1 MFCECC
7 RQKAHISLRSTYSP
21 KHAFQPTFITTASWL
36 CASAVPKWD
45 RAPEEFMISMKNI
58 EVKRAVKC
66 SILYCNTSV
75 GCISSSRISITDQIT
90 AAKGARCWRCTG
102 GRAFETCPPW
112 RSTGRCQPGYDV
124 HQLVQECLRLVSRYQ
139 KHSTQENMDHWPDS
153 FGGICCQGC
162 ILSECVGGAKAA
174 EASALAFAEK
184 VHEMQLTNCSTLQS
198 PMLRFQTI
206 STTRSP
212 GWHPNQSH
220 VIPWTVFGI
229 YLHYLCLYG
238 SFQTEKTSLVEH
250 GCCFSVIHHSMT
262 SLKCYGFL
270 GKPAGIPIRARLTHQ
285 QEIDNWCT
293 VHLKGKKSMDFKIPQ
308 RSEVDE

>member
-1 MFCECC
+1 MLALYGGQGFRNLPPLEIY
-7 RQKAHISLRSTYSP
+7 RKV
-21 KHAFQPTFITTASWL
+21 PTWIW
-36 CASAVPKWD
+36 CASAHPRMSTSSQSVSN
-45 RAPEEFMISMKNI
+45 A
-58 EVKRAVKC
+58 
-66 SILYCNTSV
+66 LNTRKHGSLT
-75 GCISSSRISITDQIT
+75 R
-90 AAKGARCWRCTG
+90 
-102 GRAFETCPPW
+102 F
-112 RSTGRCQPGYDV
+112 
-124 HQLVQECLRLVSRYQ
+124 LRWYQ
-139 KHSTQENMDHWPDS
+139 
-153 FGGICCQGC
+153 
-162 ILSECVGGAKAA
+162 
-174 EASALAFAEK
+174 

-293 VHLKGKKSMDFKIPQ
+293 VHLKGRNQWTSKFHSVVRLMNKLFWNQ
-308 RSEVDE
+308 DELASWWHFAKCS